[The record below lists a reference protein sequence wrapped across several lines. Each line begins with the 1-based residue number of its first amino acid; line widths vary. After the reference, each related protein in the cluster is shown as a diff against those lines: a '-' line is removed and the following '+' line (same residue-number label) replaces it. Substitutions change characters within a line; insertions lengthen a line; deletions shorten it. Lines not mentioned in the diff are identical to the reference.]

1 MTRVKERQQRGVVS
15 RQAEECATHD
25 YYSGHIDPQEYA
37 KIVLN
42 SKEFDRDRTR
52 VVNRANRL
60 TEKLI
65 SKGIITQ

>member
-1 MTRVKERQQRGVVS
+1 VKERQQRGVVS

-52 VVNRANRL
+52 VVIEQ
-60 TEKLI
+60 T
-65 SKGIITQ
+65 G